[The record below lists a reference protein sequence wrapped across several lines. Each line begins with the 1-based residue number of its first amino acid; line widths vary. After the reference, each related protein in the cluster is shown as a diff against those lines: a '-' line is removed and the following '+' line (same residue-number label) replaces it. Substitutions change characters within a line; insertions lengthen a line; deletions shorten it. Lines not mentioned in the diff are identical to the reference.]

1 MKQSLDPVQR
11 PPKPPAKGLSIL
23 GYDNVKNTPIN
34 PRVRQEL
41 EYIDREV
48 HHQTILFEFHLL
60 IFHYLGSSS
69 YHCSSI
75 RHH

>member
-1 MKQSLDPVQR
+1 LNTKQSLDPVQR

-48 HHQTILFEFHLL
+48 HHQTIV
-60 IFHYLGSSS
+60 
-69 YHCSSI
+69 
-75 RHH
+75 